1 MLFDPDYAEPVS
13 TLVRNPCYSRQVT
26 YLSEDKPL
34 FDILNEFQTGKSRWS
49 CHEFLGVLG
58 TDQGVPTK
66 KRGWGCPIDNIFY
79 GASPEVP
86 PSVAGMRFLYI
97 VGQ

>member
-1 MLFDPDYAEPVS
+1 MLFDPDDAEPVS

-58 TDQGVPTK
+58 GSQ
-66 KRGWGCPIDNIFY
+66 F
-79 GASPEVP
+79 
-86 PSVAGMRFLYI
+86 
-97 VGQ
+97 